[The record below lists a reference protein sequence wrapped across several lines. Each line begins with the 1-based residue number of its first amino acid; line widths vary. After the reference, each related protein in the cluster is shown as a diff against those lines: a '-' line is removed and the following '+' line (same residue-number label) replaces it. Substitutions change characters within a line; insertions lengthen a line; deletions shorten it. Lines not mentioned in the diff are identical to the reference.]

1 MCTYSYKS
9 QWLVWA
15 MLLGMASNS
24 LAQSFEIIVA
34 SDEIE
39 LSSEGYH
46 QILVQAVDA
55 QNQVIPEV
63 NFSFY
68 SSAPSNI

>member
-1 MCTYSYKS
+1 MCTYPYKF
-9 QWLVWA
+9 QWLLWA
-15 MLLGMASNS
+15 MLLGMMSNS

-39 LSSEGYH
+39 LSSGVVH

-55 QNQVIPEV
+55 QNQVIPELV
-63 NFSFY
+63 GS
-68 SSAPSNI
+68 PTI